1 MTGPVTAGRDGIE
14 AGNGYLV
21 RSRAVVVRL
30 VGDGGGRSPR
40 TPEKNKFTIDAL
52 VQVDGVSRRRL

>member
-1 MTGPVTAGRDGIE
+1 MTGPVVTGPDGIE
-14 AGNGYLV
+14 TGNGYLV

-30 VGDGGGRSPR
+30 VGDGGGRSSG
-40 TPEKNKFTIDAL
+40 TPEKNEFTIDSL